1 MRKQRY
7 LRMSVVVSLV
17 ADDTEKEDD
26 VIRGITENM
35 QYQAEMDDVCL
46 RLEQAYEIPP
56 ELGQQYFSMW
66 RG

>member
-1 MRKQRY
+1 
-7 LRMSVVVSLV
+7 MSIVVSLI

-26 VIRGITENM
+26 IIRGITENM

-56 ELGQQYFSMW
+56 EMGQQYFSMW
-66 RG
+66 RN